1 MRQPL
6 TREEQEQAEAA
17 RADTWRGISDTQ
29 VRTHLRD
36 LDGHPM
42 RLTLGHM
49 LAVAISRYA
58 PHKLGQLPPE
68 FLTDIATAKPTMVV
82 V

>member
-1 MRQPL
+1 MKQPL

-17 RADTWRGISDTQ
+17 RADTWRYITDAQIRS
-29 VRTHLRD
+29 HLRD
-36 LDGHPM
+36 LQGHPM

-68 FLTDIATAKPTMVV
+68 FLSNIPAAQPQHVDA
-82 V
+82 